1 MFKSS
6 ESHISHIFPIF
17 WFIKATGK
25 EQSGIYFVSP
35 DPEGC
40 LVEIVLFR
48 LANRKLHWE
57 RGRKHRSIFY
67 WTQWIISV
75 YCHFMDVRH
84 KHLHYRSYAC

>member
-35 DPEGC
+35 DPEGYP
-40 LVEIVLFR
+40 VEIVLFQ
-48 LANRKLHWE
+48 LANRKLH
-57 RGRKHRSIFY
+57 
-67 WTQWIISV
+67 
-75 YCHFMDVRH
+75 
-84 KHLHYRSYAC
+84 